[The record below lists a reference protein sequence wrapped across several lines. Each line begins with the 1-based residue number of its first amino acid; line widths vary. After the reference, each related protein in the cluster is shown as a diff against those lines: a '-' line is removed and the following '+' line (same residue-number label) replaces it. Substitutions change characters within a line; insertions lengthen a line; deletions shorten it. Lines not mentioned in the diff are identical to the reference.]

1 MDARTKDVFEECTRA
16 SDEERITFP
25 EVVGKLMDV
34 GAERYHTDLVRAEK
48 TYYLPNGESH
58 VVPHAWATHA
68 PAETFS
74 AAGIE
79 AAVRAVQ
86 AKQIQY
92 KEFCAR
98 IGAAGCVGYVVSL
111 AGRRAVYYGRTGDSY
126 VEPFPAAN

>member
-1 MDARTKDVFEECTRA
+1 MDARTKEAFEECTRA

-34 GAERYHTDLVRAEK
+34 GTERYHTDLMRAEK

-58 VVPHAWATHA
+58 VVRHAAIAHA
-68 PAETFS
+68 PAESFS
-74 AAGIE
+74 ASAVK

-86 AKQIQY
+86 TKQIQY
-92 KEFCAR
+92 KEFCER

-111 AGRRAVYYGRTGDSY
+111 SGRRAVYYGRTGDNY
-126 VEPFPAAN
+126 VEPFPQ